1 VVSAPRK
8 ELSVLV
14 LTEDGGPN
22 GKRAFETIQALTRRL
37 LRHLDG
43 ACETHK
49 IDFQPA
55 NDEAREILVANRF
68 TNRRDPRRRRLY
80 QVIAAQLRLSDG
92 FVVHHFDADRPW
104 RERDPAAPL
113 DAKPVQ
119 TEILAHVRD
128 LLASHGEP
136 DAEIDAMLA
145 RYLRL
150 VPYREIEAWLYQNTA
165 KALAL
170 ACRRPSCGCETHLE
184 QWCADR
190 GRLDEHPDPP
200 GALPCVGKRHNLELV
215 QGLPVA
221 EVHEA
226 GKSLAA
232 VLDALF
238 GCEAL
243 LHAIER
249 TYQPARAPSPS

>member
-1 VVSAPRK
+1 MSAPRK

-37 LRHLDG
+37 LRHLDD

-55 NDEAREILVANRF
+55 NDEAREILVASRF

-80 QVIAAQLRLSDG
+80 QVIAA
-92 FVVHHFDADRPW
+92 HP
-104 RERDPAAPL
+104 PA
-113 DAKPVQ
+113 
-119 TEILAHVRD
+119 
-128 LLASHGEP
+128 
-136 DAEIDAMLA
+136 
-145 RYLRL
+145 
-150 VPYREIEAWLYQNTA
+150 
-165 KALAL
+165 
-170 ACRRPSCGCETHLE
+170 
-184 QWCADR
+184 
-190 GRLDEHPDPP
+190 
-200 GALPCVGKRHNLELV
+200 ALPCVGKRHNLELV

-221 EVHEA
+221 EVYEA